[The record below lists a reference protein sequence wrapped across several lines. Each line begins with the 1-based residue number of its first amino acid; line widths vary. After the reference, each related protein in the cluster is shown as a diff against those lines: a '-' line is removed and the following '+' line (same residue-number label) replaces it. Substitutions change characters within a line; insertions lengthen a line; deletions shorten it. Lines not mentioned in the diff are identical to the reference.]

1 MRHCEV
7 IETLRSRYY
16 LSHGNKG
23 KENLQAKVVMQYL
36 LTLAIKEDAFSGY
49 VKWQC
54 MFYFENLTF
63 RFKIYKISRKC
74 IIYVGDI

>member
-1 MRHCEV
+1 MISYKNLRHCEV

-16 LSHGNKG
+16 FSHGNKG

-36 LTLAIKEDAFSGY
+36 LTSATKEDAFSSY

-54 MFYFENLTF
+54 TFYFENLTF
-63 RFKIYKISRKC
+63 RFKIYKIS
-74 IIYVGDI
+74 